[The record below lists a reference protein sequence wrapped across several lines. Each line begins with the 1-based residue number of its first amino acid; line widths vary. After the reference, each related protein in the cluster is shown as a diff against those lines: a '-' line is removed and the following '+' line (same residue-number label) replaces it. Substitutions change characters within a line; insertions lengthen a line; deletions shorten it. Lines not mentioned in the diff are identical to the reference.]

1 MRSLNPVFT
10 FVVEEL
16 ANRIANNL
24 VDSDRVVTMYIAGGV
39 AVGFYCDTRFTDD
52 LDAFYDARVGLGGVD
67 VLVRYEDQEGVDR
80 VCYLDTKY
88 NPTI

>member
-24 VDSDRVVTMYIAGGV
+24 VDSDRVVTTSPV
-39 AVGFYCDTRFTDD
+39 A
-52 LDAFYDARVGLGGVD
+52 
-67 VLVRYEDQEGVDR
+67 
-80 VCYLDTKY
+80 
-88 NPTI
+88 